1 MQLLRAAGLFGA
13 NAVWRT
19 TGLRAA
25 GRTLVNALASPD
37 PNLRTIAGILLVR
50 AGQKAEPFIEEAIHR
65 QLNLP
70 QVLVMAGDIGAKKLE
85 PELRKFAEHPDPKV
99 SPHLEPTVRFDIAHH
114 DIHAGGLFPPC
125 SF

>member
-1 MQLLRAAGLFGA
+1 MVSCSCFVPPGLLGA
-13 NAVWRT
+13 NAIWRV

-37 PNLRTIAGILLVR
+37 PNVRTIAGILLVR
-50 AGQKAEPFIEEAIHR
+50 AGQKAEPYIEEAIHR

-85 PELRKFAEHPDPKV
+85 PELKKSGSDRD
-99 SPHLEPTVRFDIAHH
+99 
-114 DIHAGGLFPPC
+114 GLRILAAQK
-125 SF
+125 S

>member
-99 SPHLEPTVRFDIAHH
+99 SGAARD
-114 DIHAGGLFPPC
+114 GLRILAAQK
-125 SF
+125 S